1 MNNSSALFEIFKTFI
16 KKAMIVYDGS
26 QIRGGKIEKELFV
39 SQEKN
44 SRRRIYKTKLEKE
57 LKNLFQDETYKE
69 FFDQFMDDNR
79 VYNLNINFVSYA
91 IYAFAKFYPQIK
103 NLTNDLLKSI
113 ISDINKSKLSLDN
126 TEKERVTLARYIRF
140 FLSIFRE

>member
-1 MNNSSALFEIFKTFI
+1 
-16 KKAMIVYDGS
+16 MIVYDGS

-69 FFDQFMDDNR
+69 FFDQFVDDNR

>member
-16 KKAMIVYDGS
+16 KKGMIVYDGS

>member
-1 MNNSSALFEIFKTFI
+1 
-16 KKAMIVYDGS
+16 MIVYDGS

>member
-1 MNNSSALFEIFKTFI
+1 
-16 KKAMIVYDGS
+16 MIVYDGS

-69 FFDQFMDDNR
+69 FYDRFMDDNR

-140 FLSIFRE
+140 FLSIFGE